1 MNMKKGI
8 VSSFSLVVKKR
19 KNELFCCCCFKHMTD
34 EYVYTMRINMIVK
47 KMKKKGQSIRSKPV
61 LFFFVDKECFC
72 TDLFGLKSSLN
83 KAKHPINDY
92 Y

>member
-1 MNMKKGI
+1 
-8 VSSFSLVVKKR
+8 
-19 KNELFCCCCFKHMTD
+19 
-34 EYVYTMRINMIVK
+34 MIVK